1 MEELHQRYFTRFVAA
16 YVRGYP
22 GMSELT
28 GRLGVNEIELDD
40 LNPKQLEQLFRAA

>member
-1 MEELHQRYFTRFVAA
+1 MEEIHKGYFMGFVAA

-22 GMSELT
+22 GMCELT